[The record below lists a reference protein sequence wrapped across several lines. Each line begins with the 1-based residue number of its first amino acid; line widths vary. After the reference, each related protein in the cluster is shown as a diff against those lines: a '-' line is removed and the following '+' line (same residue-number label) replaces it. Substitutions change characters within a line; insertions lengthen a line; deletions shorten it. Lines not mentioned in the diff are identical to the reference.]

1 MPNRRQLPHE
11 VAHKPLVCDL
21 RRIAKPPKNRWL
33 NVRSISVA
41 MIGSHLQRRSAIRP
55 ACRSPDTCCTLRECP
70 LWASISHILGRCQTL
85 PNPALFL
92 ILSATHARLAPPPV
106 SRDRGL
112 CTGAA
117 RLGLVTL
124 LQSFRALIGLCW
136 CCLRSNRPAR
146 AHGVPPLRPSG
157 LGYIPHAAARH

>member
-1 MPNRRQLPHE
+1 MANLEVTIENCNSIDTAAILVTEGCLNIKYGPNGIG
-11 VAHKPLVCDL
+11 KST
-21 RRIAKPPKNRWL
+21 IAKAIVGQARQD
-33 NVRSISVA
+33 
-41 MIGSHLQRRSAIRP
+41 GSL
-55 ACRSPDTCCTLRECP
+55 ECP
-70 LWASISHILGRCQTL
+70 LRASRGHALWRCQTL

-92 ILSATHARLAPPPV
+92 ILSATHARLAPLPV